1 MKKPGNMGSNPVGS
15 VALKSAVGERA
26 MKEKYEAVLEDR
38 EEKRTIKTDDGK
50 EVEVKYKHY
59 PSVVGPRSIHTGLPI
74 WVGKTE
80 ANGCLDG
87 GTQIDVEAR
96 CWTHEPY
103 SYSQAR
109 VVSTGR
115 LLKQL
120 GLPTNLAEQV
130 KD

>member
-1 MKKPGNMGSNPVGS
+1 
-15 VALKSAVGERA
+15 
-26 MKEKYEAVLEDR
+26 MKEKYIAVLEDR
-38 EEKRTIKTDDGK
+38 EEERVLKTEDGK
-50 EVEVKYKHY
+50 EVEIKYEHY
-59 PSVVGPRSIHTGLPI
+59 PSVVGPRSVYTGLPI

-87 GTQIDVEAR
+87 GTSIDVEAR

-120 GLPTNLAEQV
+120 GLPTKLAEQV